1 MCNVVPLTILPA
13 VLGGGQL
20 DWRLVVLFGANMAST
35 AFAFM
40 INEVEDAEDDK
51 RDKKRKLTNPVA
63 LGMMSERLG
72 WWTSLAVGVAS
83 MGLYALLGGWVYL
96 VGVVNFWLAL
106 GYSWRKV
113 RFKSKPVVD
122 LVSHGLTLGGLQ
134 YMAGFGVY
142 GGAWSLM
149 VLVFMVVAIVSMA
162 GQLYNQI
169 RDFEAD
175 RVACLNNSVRI
186 MGLSWAARLR
196 WVLLLVVGLVG
207 VVVLWQRVVPW
218 YVMGL
223 FGGLLVVFKVSGFSG
238 VASSREKEKEMRSQR
253 ALVSMAVAANVVV
266 VVWFVTQ
273 GGVNREI
280 VMGMAR
286 GGVGMVGW
294 VVDKASLVTQ
304 VARWI

>member
-1 MCNVVPLTILPA
+1 
-13 VLGGGQL
+13 
-20 DWRLVVLFGANMAST
+20 
-35 AFAFM
+35 
-40 INEVEDAEDDK
+40 
-51 RDKKRKLTNPVA
+51 
-63 LGMMSERLG
+63 
-72 WWTSLAVGVAS
+72 VAS